1 MPVYNL
7 NTINGYLNAGNTI
20 GATTAVKGRAFED
33 LICYLFEQI
42 PGVEITQRN
51 VMNPFNTE
59 ELDVAIWNDKKSR
72 GLHFL
77 PHIVLIECKNWTNPV
92 SSIEVNWFATKL
104 ESRGRDF
111 GILVANN
118 GITGNAN
125 DLTAAHNVLA
135 RHLERGRQIIV
146 IDRTEILSLTNTA
159 DLVKMIKQK
168 LCILAVSGTIG

>member
-1 MPVYNL
+1 MALYNI
-7 NTINGYLNAGNTI
+7 NTINGYLNTGNN
-20 GATTAVKGRAFED
+20 GVTTAVKGKAFED
-33 LICYLFEQI
+33 LICYLFDQI

-51 VMNPFNTE
+51 SMNAFNTE
-59 ELDVAIWNDKKSR
+59 ELDVAIWNDKKPK
-72 GLHFL
+72 GLYYL

-118 GITGNAN
+118 GVTGDAT

-146 IDRTEILSLTNTA
+146 INRAEIQLLTDTK
-159 DLVKMIKQK
+159 DLVKLIKEK

>member
-7 NTINGYLNAGNTI
+7 NTINGYLNAGNI
-20 GATTAVKGRAFED
+20 VGATTAVKGKAFED

-59 ELDVAIWNDKKSR
+59 ELDVAIWNDKKPR

>member
-1 MPVYNL
+1 MSLYNL
-7 NTINGYLNAGNTI
+7 DTINDHLNTGDN
-20 GATTAVKGRAFED
+20 GATTALKGRAFEN
-33 LICYLFEQI
+33 LICYLFDLI

-51 VMNPFNTE
+51 SMNAFNTE
-59 ELDVAIWNDKKSR
+59 EIDVAIWNDKKRS
-72 GLHFL
+72 GLYFL
-77 PHIVLIECKNWTNPV
+77 PHIVLIECKNWSNPV

-118 GITGNAN
+118 GITG
-125 DLTAAHNVLA
+125 DPEQLTAAHNVLA

-146 IDRTEILSLTNTA
+146 IKRAEIQRLTNTN
-159 DLVKMIKQK
+159 DLIRLIKEK

>member
-1 MPVYNL
+1 MARYNA
-7 NTINGYLNAGNTI
+7 NTINGYLNTGNN
-20 GATTAVKGRAFED
+20 GATTAVRGKAFED
-33 LICYLFEQI
+33 LICYLFNLI

-51 VMNPFNTE
+51 AMNAFNTE
-59 ELDVAIWNDKKSR
+59 ELDVAIWNDKKPK
-72 GLHFL
+72 GLYFL

-118 GITGNAN
+118 GITGDAA

-146 IDRTEILSLTNTA
+146 VNRAEIQALTETN
-159 DLVKMIKQK
+159 DLVKLVKEK

>member
-1 MPVYNL
+1 MALYNI
-7 NTINGYLNAGNTI
+7 NTINGYLDNGNN
-20 GATTAVKGRAFED
+20 GATTAVRGRAFED
-33 LICYLFEQI
+33 LICYLFDQI

-51 VMNPFNTE
+51 SLNAFNTE
-59 ELDVAIWNDKKSR
+59 ELDVAIWNDKKPK
-72 GLHFL
+72 GLYFL

-92 SSIEVNWFATKL
+92 SSIEVNWFASKL

-118 GITGNAN
+118 GITGDAA
-125 DLTAAHNVLA
+125 DLTAAHNILA

-146 IDRTEILSLTNTA
+146 INTAEILRLRDTK
-159 DLVKMIKQK
+159 DLIRLIKEK